1 MVYGGV
7 WEVFAE
13 FLTTELDKVASC
25 STTRQ
30 LATMCGIINWKMR
43 ALEKRNKWK
52 MANGKLPLAV
62 NGDGDGDGD
71 GDTAAAA
78 EWVKCEARQ
87 P

>member
-1 MVYGGV
+1 MGERAVRRVPDHRTGQGCRL
-7 WEVFAE
+7 F
-13 FLTTELDKVASC
+13 DN
-25 STTRQ
+25 STQ

-43 ALEKRNKWK
+43 ALKKRNKWNKWK

-62 NGDGDGDGD
+62 KGDAAA
-71 GDTAAAA
+71 AAAA